1 MTSHSELPAAMIPKY
16 SARGSEVHEEAQSLD
31 ATSILLGLLLAGV
44 VLISLV
50 AIIGGFLHYKRE
62 RLLTH
67 QERMKALE
75 FGRELPDDPATARTK
90 ALFGDSSSGAGSEG
104 GESLPRK
111 MITTVLWVAFWGFL
125 FGGPAGAANHGVA
138 IAMAAAVGAI
148 GVAAMICGT
157 ILAIR
162 LPASQSTSSISKPE
176 FDSDAFDV
184 VSRRG

>member
-1 MTSHSELPAAMIPKY
+1 
-16 SARGSEVHEEAQSLD
+16 VD
-31 ATSILLGLLLAGV
+31 ATPILLGLLLASL

-75 FGRELPDDPATARTK
+75 FGRELPDDPTTARTK
-90 ALFGDSSSGAGSEG
+90 AVFGGSLGGASDEA

-125 FGGPAGAANHGVA
+125 FGGPAGAANHAVA

-148 GVAAMICGT
+148 GVAATICGT
-157 ILAIR
+157 ILALR
-162 LPASQSTSSISKPE
+162 LPTATSATSKPHI
-176 FDSDAFDV
+176 DSDAFDV